1 MQLLK
6 KMSMT
11 VDFAGKCAHAVVR
24 VDGKTIYDQ
33 KMDRKSSKG
42 FQKILTAMSFAFE
55 LASDKTVGPILADVA
70 TQMGPIIQSAL
81 GTESAMSLQEAVEQA
96 ASRPSKPPRRPRRA
110 KVTA

>member
-1 MQLLK
+1 MQLLE

-11 VDFAGKCAHAVVR
+11 VDFGGKCAHAVVR

-33 KMDRKSSKG
+33 KMNRKSSKG

-55 LASDKTVGPILADVA
+55 LASDKTVGPILSDVA

-81 GTESAMSLQEAVEQA
+81 GTDSAVMLQEAVERA
-96 ASRPSKPPRRPRRA
+96 AKPPRRPRKA
-110 KVTA
+110 KAAA